1 MLHESPT
8 DCASLVLFIFLWKQI
23 KTYFKMCFLW
33 LMKTC
38 KMWASFA
45 KQRSA
50 KRMQHSTKHS
60 ASTVP
65 SECSLGR
72 SDPLALADASINN
85 DSVARAK
92 LDSSNFYYF
101 QENSFFLFLIVPLN
115 LSVSVSGRQ
124 VGDCPVNWGI
134 TGLWLSQSHRE
145 TQRDTGGER
154 EMIS

>member
-45 KQRSA
+45 KQGSA
-50 KRMQHSTKHS
+50 KRMQ
-60 ASTVP
+60 
-65 SECSLGR
+65 LGQIWYFGIG
-72 SDPLALADASINN
+72 DASINN

-92 LDSSNFYYF
+92 LDSSNFYFF
-101 QENSFFLFLIVPLN
+101 QENSFFFIFESLFPLN